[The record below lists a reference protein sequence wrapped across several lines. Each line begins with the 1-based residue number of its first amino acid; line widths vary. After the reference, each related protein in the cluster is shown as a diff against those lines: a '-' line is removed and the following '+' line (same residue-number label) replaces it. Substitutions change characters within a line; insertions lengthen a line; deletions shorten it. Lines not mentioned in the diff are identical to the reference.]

1 MRSARKKESEDP
13 WRGWNEREASLKDF
27 LSPEVS
33 IEWSSSDEEFDPK
46 SSKITSLTG
55 VKLINLSKNKTP
67 SLDFPKKLEKRNAES
82 LNIKSQIDSVFNEG
96 PCHRNSSEST
106 GRLKLDSKRL
116 DLLQTP
122 VTKNFANS
130 GEQHLPSSTLE
141 TPKKVRYDRKICF
154 EKDLTVSPIIGS
166 RRKIKP
172 KRQLYE
178 YSSPTKS
185 PGNDINNIEPTSP
198 ILGSQYKQRTVYKFK
213 CFDINLSTGINFTSK
228 QLHDGAGNL
237 KSQSEITQ
245 DVAET
250 PSVKA
255 SITDEN
261 AKSILK
267 RRKLSRGYTPERQK
281 ERLSKEKA
289 KVEEKECSTTVKESS
304 CVYNESQKKD
314 AENNFMKRK
323 TNLDV
328 DNKSNNFKTCKAEER
343 DHWNMRRNLQ
353 DHNLGERTSRSSF
366 FKNYFL
372 QHKEETCGGD
382 KNCIEHNSSQNGNPV
397 TKVADSQSDVE
408 IDSISSPLK
417 DTPSHNGTPSLE
429 SDNPSIS
436 CGSAPSPPPSTKE
449 QQEVLKTGSAWLRTL
464 QHTPEKPS
472 SKEDTEGAVES
483 AKKKPKKDGHGWRT
497 RCLIQ
502 SRQSSVNIWIHQM
515 SLTSLHCQKTPS
527 LKNKLQTD
535 LKVFKLSSPGPG
547 GECST
552 HSSHKIFSSSVV
564 KNLEN
569 VLIESPKSSLGA
581 SFLPRKY
588 MCLKILKVGVPSNA
602 ALCKVIFCT
611 PEIFQKGIKMENNK
625 EGKHEEGE
633 NGSKGKYLVYFSLQ
647 EQKLTIALRVNDE
660 VKVYCPWHT
669 LGLQSHST
677 PVLFTSHFIMQED
690 QLMINKKQEMKD
702 LYSFKNEE
710 NKRGTKSL
718 LPSTNKSGTKWKRVL
733 TTWTCSCTKDTAV
746 LPSMCKTHLYAAAR
760 IRAPRVN
767 IKLLRSLHTSFTDVK
782 DTPEGAKR
790 KTRVH
795 PTWTI
800 LEAIEICA
808 GISDVPVTITIRVHR
823 IVSHRGTE
831 GEITDW
837 ELVGQDAAGMFCTVK
852 IPNRPLANKLTGLLE
867 GEGDTHTL
875 THVSVHQRLTN
886 TQNPG
891 LFSLISSL
899 HTAYQAEVR
908 SNKLIYPLLQD
919 KASCPTQTYCYA
931 FTVSLGFTELL
942 HSGYEVVI
950 PITLPYWSLQE
961 ALQVPCDG
969 QRGNLS
975 LHILYKVDS
984 FLYVIDQSI
993 KTEVIPHFQ
1002 THESKKEKGEKSEHE
1017 KKEVAEDNTDKEETV
1032 VGKVIVGDD
1041 TALPQGISESGT
1053 VMQSALVRDALIWNG
1068 NVIVDEYSLI
1078 QHQES
1083 KMSITLA
1090 TLLKIVN
1097 PLSSNTQCDDLAVV
1111 SGTIMRV
1118 EEESAHHWPTCSSC
1132 KSDKVVEIQDG
1143 SVDCSACGQKSTVPG
1158 TGYNLEVWLMYGL
1171 KLRFIEVKIQLY
1183 QRTIEKLLQSVFS
1196 SNQQEELDAALLVG
1210 ECIGPAVCVVQNSR
1224 KIKQTGFQIYT
1235 LLELPY

>member
-1 MRSARKKESEDP
+1 MAGKRENNSHIDCGCPREKKIPVLELEFIKAQRTKAEGQGSMQMGSIDYSETKKQIANAKKREQIREREQKKKMKSEEAIQREEELYDDQLGDCSFHSRKVPPINVNATKLSELVDLSLEVLEPPLTTSLTSQELRNLKETP
-13 WRGWNEREASLKDF
+13 MQGWNEREASLKDF

-472 SKEDTEGAVES
+472 
-483 AKKKPKKDGHGWRT
+483 
-497 RCLIQ
+497 
-502 SRQSSVNIWIHQM
+502 M
-515 SLTSLHCQKTPS
+515 
-527 LKNKLQTD
+527 
-535 LKVFKLSSPGPG
+535 
-547 GECST
+547 
-552 HSSHKIFSSSVV
+552 V

-867 GEGDTHTL
+867 GE
-875 THVSVHQRLTN
+875 
-886 TQNPG
+886 
-891 LFSLISSL
+891 
-899 HTAYQAEVR
+899 AYQAEVR

-1158 TGYNLEVWLMYGL
+1158 TGYNLE
-1171 KLRFIEVKIQLY
+1171 LY